1 MNMNDTAMVKLRD
14 TFIHVE
20 FDGSLD
26 ESLRELSSM
35 AGNVLDAKDCAIA
48 LLSETEVAG
57 IGLRPGAHFGDPPM
71 RRYKGRELGREQ
83 DVHAGREQDVH
94 AGREQDAYAGCAG
107 MRADTGNA
115 YITAPTELETRVTD
129 RMFSTLVIQGKI
141 IGVIHA
147 HQPQQRGCF
156 SKDDLILLGI
166 LTLLITKAI
175 QVIQLQNI
183 LKSRFAQ
190 IALTRSGNQT
200 MGEIVLRSAQN
211 PNHIARILARSFYRE
226 MNRAGFS
233 FNQIIYA
240 ASEVISE
247 LSGSVRKHSAKR
259 HLLKDGAQTTPPDQQ
274 QARHD

>member
-1 MNMNDTAMVKLRD
+1 MNMSDTAMAKLRD
-14 TFIHVE
+14 TFLHVQ

-35 AGNVLDAKDCAIA
+35 AGNVLDAGNCAIA

-57 IGLRPGAHFGDPPM
+57 IGLHPGTHFGDPPL
-71 RRYKGRELGREQ
+71 RRYMEQGQEQGREP
-83 DVHAGREQDVH
+83 DAHARR
-94 AGREQDAYAGCAG
+94 AGVPAATANARMSAPPQFE
-107 MRADTGNA
+107 TG
-115 YITAPTELETRVTD
+115 VTD

-175 QVIQLQNI
+175 EVIQLQNI

-190 IALTRSGNQT
+190 IAMTRSGEQT
-200 MGEIVLRSAQN
+200 IGEIVLRSAQN

-247 LSGSVRKHSAKR
+247 LTSSVRKHSAKR
-259 HLLKDGAQTTPPDQQ
+259 HLLEDGAPPPGEPE
-274 QARHD
+274 AESR

>member
-1 MNMNDTAMVKLRD
+1 MNMSDTAMVKLRD

-26 ESLRELSSM
+26 DSLRELSSM
-35 AGNVLDAKDCAIA
+35 AGDVLDAKDCAIA
-48 LLSETEVAG
+48 LMSETEVAG
-57 IGLRPGAHFGDPPM
+57 IGLRPGAHFGELPGRRSPM
-71 RRYKGRELGREQ
+71 RGRHQADAE
-83 DVHAGREQDVH
+83 AGQGLLPAATEF
-94 AGREQDAYAGCAG
+94 DA
-107 MRADTGNA
+107 RAS
-115 YITAPTELETRVTD
+115 D
-129 RMFSTLVIQGKI
+129 RMFATLVVDGKI

-147 HQPQQRGCF
+147 CQPQQRGSF

-166 LTLLITKAI
+166 LTLLITRSI

-190 IALTRSGNQT
+190 IALSKSDPRS

-226 MNRAGFS
+226 MARAGFS
-233 FNQIIYA
+233 FNQIIFA

-247 LSGSVRKHSAKR
+247 LSSSVRKHSAGGKR
-259 HLLKDGAQTTPPDQQ
+259 ALLPDGESRPAERQ
-274 QARHD
+274 

>member
-1 MNMNDTAMVKLRD
+1 MNMSDTAMVKLRD

-26 ESLRELSSM
+26 DSLRELSSM

-57 IGLRPGAHFGDPPM
+57 IGLRPGTHFGDLPS
-71 RRYKGRELGREQ
+71 RRHALRGRA
-83 DVHAGREQDVH
+83 HAG
-94 AGREQDAYAGCAG
+94 AGGIFPAAAQFEA
-107 MRADTGNA
+107 
-115 YITAPTELETRVTD
+115 APTD
-129 RMFSTLVIQGKI
+129 RMFSTLVVQGKI

-147 HQPQQRGCF
+147 CQPQRRGGF

-166 LTLLITKAI
+166 LTLLITRSI

-190 IALTRSGNQT
+190 MALTKSGHRT
-200 MGEIVLRSAQN
+200 IGEIVLRSAQN

-226 MNRAGFS
+226 MARAGFS
-233 FNQIIYA
+233 FNQIIFA

-247 LSGSVRKHSAKR
+247 LTSSVRKQSAKR
-259 HLLKDGAQTTPPDQQ
+259 PRLPDGE
-274 QARHD
+274 QASQPAARQAE